1 MLAGFARHHSHWRTD
16 IPKHSVGLCRKIE
29 NLTVQGLFGE
39 KCIYI
44 NLHLYLKAFL
54 LLMYWFLFSLYLQE
68 LCLIRFHPATEEEEV
83 AYVSLFSYFSSRKR
97 FGVVA
102 NNNRRIKDLYLIP
115 LGSKDPLPSKLLPF
129 DGPGKHLTGY
139 LCDD

>member
-54 LLMYWFLFSLYLQE
+54 LRYVL
-68 LCLIRFHPATEEEEV
+68 
-83 AYVSLFSYFSSRKR
+83 VSLLSVFAGTVSDPFPPSYRGRGGGICLS
-97 FGVVA
+97 V
-102 NNNRRIKDLYLIP
+102 
-115 LGSKDPLPSKLLPF
+115 LLF
-129 DGPGKHLTGY
+129 
-139 LCDD
+139 